1 MSPSARDDAPGGQRH
16 GVLVDELGVMLLDA
30 RGAQRQRAAERPAQV
45 VSLRQLAGVEGQ
57 QRARP
62 RQERDIEA
70 SLIVG
75 HRRDPMAPAAGFRS
89 ATRSRDNPGIEKSP
103 APYASRPGREARL
116 RTGGLGRAADWI
128 VPAKNPARVVY
139 GIITVGALMAAE
151 SGRHESYADLIGSAF
166 ITTGLYW
173 LLHAYSSVLGH
184 RLATGERL
192 TPAALSHGLV
202 EEWAIVRG
210 AAIPLLA
217 LVIAWVAGGQPGNG
231 RRRRRCGARW

>member
-1 MSPSARDDAPGGQRH
+1 MSGTPIRH
-16 GVLVDELGVMLLDA
+16 G
-30 RGAQRQRAAERPAQV
+30 
-45 VSLRQLAGVEGQ
+45 
-57 QRARP
+57 
-62 RQERDIEA
+62 
-70 SLIVG
+70 
-75 HRRDPMAPAAGFRS
+75 
-89 ATRSRDNPGIEKSP
+89 SRDNPCIEKSSP
-103 APYASRPGREARL
+103 PYASGPAR
-116 RTGGLGRAADWI
+116 GSPADGWLGRAADWI

-151 SGRHESYADLIGSAF
+151 SGHHESYADMIGSAF

-192 TPAALSHGLV
+192 TPAGLSHGLV

-217 LVIAWVAGGQPGNG
+217 LVIAWATGAAQETGITVALWSAVVGLVLFELVAGLRSRARPGELVLEVG
-231 RRRRRCGARW
+231 VGLALGMAILGLRIVLH

>member
-1 MSPSARDDAPGGQRH
+1 
-16 GVLVDELGVMLLDA
+16 
-30 RGAQRQRAAERPAQV
+30 
-45 VSLRQLAGVEGQ
+45 
-57 QRARP
+57 
-62 RQERDIEA
+62 
-70 SLIVG
+70 
-75 HRRDPMAPAAGFRS
+75 
-89 ATRSRDNPGIEKSP
+89 
-103 APYASRPGREARL
+103 
-116 RTGGLGRAADWI
+116 

-192 TPAALSHGLV
+192 TPAALSHGLID
-202 EEWAIVRG
+202 EWAIVRG

-217 LVIAWVAGGQPGNG
+217 LVIAWVAGASQETGVTAALWSAVVSLVLFELVAGLRSRASPGELALEVG
-231 RRRRRCGARW
+231 VGLAMGVAILGLRIVLH